1 MKQEPTVA
9 PGTIRDATESD
20 ATEGNATD
28 TPAIAG
34 AVSDAVS
41 PTATRTRLDVE
52 TPSEDDAVFL
62 EFVNAN
68 LIGQPGAKKMLL
80 RLHRAAK
87 NKFRDRTRPIYKVLM
102 PGVSHTGKTETA
114 IVLALYYH
122 DNPDAFIRIN
132 CANYKNKG
140 DITRLLGAS
149 ASWIGYEK
157 PPTEEELLANK
168 DKFDP
173 SALLSAQ
180 NLSASR
186 KGSKCPYTIILLD
199 EFEKAGPEFEQFLL
213 AIFSAAKERMGNN
226 QEVDFSNCI
235 FLMPCNL
242 GMEELS
248 QRANSIGFIK
258 PAVNA
263 VEELGDIVTKRYP
276 PEVTN
281 RFDEVCIYGKLTDE
295 NIAAVLDLAIDKV
308 ERSIGK
314 AYGTAAFKLVVE
326 PAARKHLL
334 KLCLN
339 NRGDVADLKRVVPRK
354 LTDPVSVAVEKRVV
368 GANDQLL
375 VSVEDGELCFDRIGD
390 GAVIPLDGSLLPT
403 SKKEVERNSAA
414 IRCTREASKH
424 LDVGNNHSAQ
434 LVLEKA
440 LELLAAD
447 PDNITKVTVLNQL
460 GLAFY
465 NSKLYETATVHFAN
479 AISVRLEI
487 GESAVAPDVSTLYAN
502 LAMALKH
509 DYKRVKAREVMEE
522 GMRAIRIHRHTETAN
537 GVRYFCETYLEL
549 DSTKALE
556 LVTLVLKLNEPR
568 N

>member
-1 MKQEPTVA
+1 MKNETTVT
-9 PGTIRDATESD
+9 PGTASD
-20 ATEGNATD
+20 AVNIDA
-28 TPAIAG
+28 AG
-34 AVSDAVS
+34 AVVSNAIS
-41 PTATRTRLDVE
+41 PTATRTRLDVS
-52 TPSEDDAVFL
+52 TPSNDDAAFL
-62 EFVNAN
+62 AFMNAN
-68 LIGQPGAKKMLL
+68 LIGQPQAKKMLL

-149 ASWIGYEK
+149 ASWVGYEK
-157 PPTEEELLANK
+157 PPTDEELLANK

-180 NLSASR
+180 NLSAAR

-242 GMEELS
+242 GMEELT
-248 QRANSIGFIK
+248 QRANSIGFVK
-258 PAVNA
+258 PQVNA

-281 RFDEVCIYGKLTDE
+281 RFDEVCIYGKLSADD
-295 NIAAVLDLAIDKV
+295 IAAVLDLAIEKV
-308 ERSIGK
+308 DRNIAK
-314 AYGTAAFKLVVE
+314 AYGTSTFKLVVGTE
-326 PAARKHLL
+326 ARKHLL

-339 NRGDVADLKRVVPRK
+339 NRGDVADLKRVVPRE
-354 LTDPVSVAVEKRVV
+354 LTDPVSVAVEKRIV
-368 GANDQLL
+368 GADDQLL
-375 VSVEDGELCFDRIGD
+375 VSVENGELCFDRIGD
-390 GAVIPLDGSLLPT
+390 GEVIALDGSLLPKA
-403 SKKEVERNSAA
+403 KKDEVERNSAA
-414 IRCTREASKH
+414 IGACLEAKKH
-424 LDVGNNHSAQ
+424 IGAGNNRSAQ
-434 LVLEKA
+434 LVLENA
-440 LELLAAD
+440 LELLEEHAD
-447 PDNITKVTVLNQL
+447 DITKVSVLNLL

-465 NSKLYETATVHFAN
+465 KSKVFDTAAQYFAR

-487 GESAVAPDVSTLYAN
+487 GESALASDVSTLYGNRA
-502 LAMALKH
+502 LALKH
-509 DYKRVKAREVMEE
+509 DFKRAQAKEVMEE
-522 GMRAIRIHRHTETAN
+522 GMRAIRIHRHTESAD
-537 GVRYFCETYLEL
+537 GIRYFCETYLEL
-549 DSTKALE
+549 DSSKGLE
-556 LVTLVLKLNEPR
+556 LVTLVLKLKEPR

>member
-1 MKQEPTVA
+1 MKQDTTA
-9 PGTIRDATESD
+9 ASGTISD
-20 ATEGNATD
+20 ATASNATD
-28 TPAIAG
+28 TLAIAG
-34 AVSDAVS
+34 SVIEHAVS
-41 PTATRTRLDVE
+41 PTRTRTRLDVE
-52 TPSEDDAVFL
+52 TPSEDDAAFL
-62 EFVNAN
+62 EFINAN

-122 DNPDAFIRIN
+122 GNPDAFIRIN

-157 PPTEEELLANK
+157 PPTDEELLANK

-258 PAVNA
+258 QAVNA

-326 PAARKHLL
+326 PAARQHML

-390 GAVIPLDGSLLPT
+390 GAVIPLDGSLLPA

-424 LDVGNNHSAQ
+424 LDAGNNHSAQ

-447 PDNITKVTVLNQL
+447 PDNITKVTVHNQL
-460 GLAFY
+460 GMAFY
-465 NSKLYETATVHFAN
+465 NSKLYETATVHFAD

-522 GMRAIRIHRHTETAN
+522 GMRAIRIHRHTESAD
-537 GVRYFCETYLEL
+537 GIRYFCKTYLEL

-556 LVTLVLKLNEPR
+556 LVNLVLKLNEPR